1 MVMFFACGTWCV
13 HVADVSSVSRSSEHT
28 LQRIKTLVWFGL
40 RSIRYSAAQCYT
52 SISTDTYCCTYLNHN
67 GWCETSVASCAYPLL
82 EAKSNVFKKLRQ
94 HI

>member
-40 RSIRYSAAQCYT
+40 
-52 SISTDTYCCTYLNHN
+52 
-67 GWCETSVASCAYPLL
+67 V
-82 EAKSNVFKKLRQ
+82 
-94 HI
+94 